1 MIAPR
6 RPVPSPTGRIPGPLA
21 PITVLWENRGLVLR
35 LARRD
40 LEARYRGSLLGLFWA
55 VLTPLLMMAVY
66 TFVFSVVFQA
76 RWGTSTGG
84 KAEFALLLLSGL
96 ILFTIFSDCLARAPG
111 LMLENVSYIKKVV
124 FPLEIL
130 PGVVLAVA
138 IANAAIGFVI
148 LELFALLLF
157 GVPPLTTLLFPLIL
171 VPLCLVTLGVTWFI
185 ASLGVFL
192 RDIRQMIGVLIT
204 MLMFLSPIFYPVS
217 AIPEAYQPVILLNPL
232 TLLLEHARDALF
244 WGKAPDPLQW
254 LVYTATA
261 YLVAWL
267 GFAWFQR
274 TRKAFADV
282 V

>member
-1 MIAPR
+1 MIAPAPLPVAAR
-6 RPVPSPTGRIPGPLA
+6 RFPGPLA
-21 PITVLWENRGLVLR
+21 PLTALWEHRRLVQR

-76 RWGTSTGG
+76 RWGASTGG

-130 PGVVLAVA
+130 PLVVLGVA
-138 IANAAIGFVI
+138 LVNAAIGFVI

-157 GVPPLTTLLFPLIL
+157 GIPPLTTLLFPLIL
-171 VPLCLVTLGVTWFI
+171 LPLCLVTLGVTWFL

-192 RDIRQMIGVLIT
+192 RDIRQMIGVLVT

-217 AIPEAYQPVILLNPL
+217 AIPEDYRPVILLNPL
-232 TLLLEHARDALF
+232 TLLLEYTRDALF
-244 WGKAPDPLQW
+244 WGKAPDPLVW
-254 LVYTATA
+254 LAYTVGA
-261 YLVAWL
+261 YAIAWL

>member
-1 MIAPR
+1 MIVPLDTAAPAR
-6 RPVPSPTGRIPGPLA
+6 RFPGPLSPLTA
-21 PITVLWENRGLVLR
+21 IWEHRRLVLR

-76 RWGTSTGG
+76 RWGASTGG

-96 ILFTIFSDCLARAPG
+96 ILFTIFSDCVSRAPG

-130 PGVVLAVA
+130 PAVALAVA
-138 IANAAIGFVI
+138 LVNATIGFVI
-148 LELFALLLF
+148 LELFAFALF
-157 GVPPLTTLLFPLIL
+157 GVPPLTTLLFPVIL
-171 VPLCLVTLGVTWFI
+171 LPLCLVTLGMTWLL

-217 AIPEAYQPVILLNPL
+217 AIPEDYRPVILLNPL
-232 TLLLEHARDALF
+232 TLLLERARDALF
-244 WGKAPDPLQW
+244 WGKAPNPLEW
-254 LVYTATA
+254 LAYSGVA
-261 YLVAWL
+261 YLIAWL

>member
-1 MIAPR
+1 VIASPHTAAAR
-6 RPVPSPTGRIPGPLA
+6 RLPGPLA
-21 PITVLWENRGLVLR
+21 PLAALWEHRLLVLR

-76 RWGTSTGG
+76 RWGASSGG

-96 ILFTIFSDCLARAPG
+96 ILFTIFSECLARAPG

-130 PGVVLAVA
+130 PAVVLAVA
-138 IANAAIGFVI
+138 LVNAAIGFVI
-148 LELFALLLF
+148 LELFALVLF
-157 GVPPLTTLLFPLIL
+157 GLPPLTTLLFPLIL
-171 VPLCLVTLGVTWFI
+171 LPLCLVTLGVTWFL

-192 RDIRQMIGVLIT
+192 RDIRQMIGVLVT

-217 AIPEAYQPVILLNPL
+217 AIPEAYRPVILLNPL
-232 TLLLEHARDALF
+232 TLLLEHTRDALF
-244 WGKAPDPLQW
+244 WGKAPDPLVW
-254 LVYTATA
+254 LAYTAAA